1 MLRLLTVC
9 VAVLASSMV
18 YAENILSFG
27 EWSIDATG
35 SGSAEVMWT
44 SSETI
49 AGFQFDV
56 NGVTLTAV
64 DGGITEKMDWLISHN
79 TFRVLGVA
87 LTAESYIPPQPTATL
102 LLTLHFEN
110 AGDVINFEGVLFVDN
125 LAKSIKVDSSDE
137 IIVTPKCIADINGDA
152 TVDVVDLLEVVG
164 SWGESNVP
172 ADINGDGI
180 VNVSDLLAV
189 VDAWGSC

>member
-1 MLRLLTVC
+1 
-9 VAVLASSMV
+9 
-18 YAENILSFG
+18 
-27 EWSIDATG
+27 
-35 SGSAEVMWT
+35 MWT

-56 NGVTLTAV
+56 NGVTLTSV
-64 DGGITEKMDWLISHN
+64 DGGITEKLGWLTSHN

-87 LTAESYIPPQPTATL
+87 LTADSYIPPQPAPTL

-110 AGDVINFEGVLFVDN
+110 AGDVIHFEGVLFVDN
-125 LAKSIKVDSSDE
+125 FTKEIKVDSSDE
-137 IIVTPKCIADINGDA
+137 IIVTPDCIADINGDA

-189 VDAWGSC
+189 VDAWGLC